1 MRRATLSL
9 LALVWLALVSVAG
22 LRSCRAQA
30 VEADPLAEFA
40 IKPEA
45 GPWMIIVAHYS
56 GPKARDLAVEMT
68 REIRDHFH
76 LPAYVFNHGAEEKR
90 KQEEQI
96 ERIKQLTPDTP
107 RPRLRLV
114 RIEEEYAVL
123 VGGYKDMPAA
133 RRALDEIKKL
143 KPSEDAGKRH
153 LLDVISQP
161 VPGGGG
167 DGPGKLQASYVNP
180 FATAFVVHNPTI
192 PLEHPKEDPAK
203 ADQLL
208 QSLNAGRPYNLL
220 KCRQAWTLVIK
231 EFPGAS
237 SLQPQSASGGFL
249 EMLGLGR
256 SADLLTANA
265 LQAEEVAKVLRGNS
279 FDAYVLHTR
288 HSSIVTVGGFD
299 QPDDA
304 HLQQLQRQF
313 ANCKIG
319 PIQCFARPLPM
330 QIPH

>member
-9 LALVWLALVSVAG
+9 LACVAVLSV
-22 LRSCRAQA
+22 CRGQA
-30 VEADPLAEFA
+30 PEADPAAEFA
-40 IKPEA
+40 ITPQA
-45 GPWMIIVAHYS
+45 GAWLIIVSHYS
-56 GPKARDLAVEMT
+56 GPKARELALEMT
-68 REIRDHFH
+68 HDIRDHYH

-90 KQEEQI
+90 KQEEEI
-96 ERIKQLTPDTP
+96 ERIKRLTPDTP

-123 VGGYKDMPAA
+123 VGGYKDLPAA
-133 RRALDEIKKL
+133 HNALEQIKKL
-143 KPSEDAGKRH
+143 RPTDDAGKRH

-161 VPGGGG
+161 IPGAGG
-167 DGPGKLQASYVNP
+167 DNGQQKLQSMYVNP

-192 PLEHPKEDPAK
+192 PLEHKKEDPTR
-203 ADQLL
+203 ADQVLRD
-208 QSLNAGRPYNLL
+208 LNSGRPYNLL
-220 KCRQAWTLVIK
+220 KCQLPWTLVIK

-237 SLQPQSASGGFL
+237 SLQPQSGTSGFR
-249 EMLGLGR
+249 EMLGFGR
-256 SADLLTANA
+256 SADLLTASA
-265 LQAEEVAKVLRGNS
+265 LQAEEVAKVLRGNN

-288 HSSIVTVGGFD
+288 HSSIVTVGTFD

-304 HLQQLQRQF
+304 RLQQLQRQF

>member
-9 LALVWLALVSVAG
+9 LALVSVAA
-22 LRSCRAQA
+22 LSVCRGQSPD
-30 VEADPLAEFA
+30 ADPAAELA

-45 GPWMIIVAHYS
+45 GAWLIIVSHYS
-56 GPKARDLAVEMT
+56 GPKAKELAVEMA
-68 REIRDHFH
+68 REIHDHYH

-90 KQEEQI
+90 KQEAEI

-123 VGGYKDMPAA
+123 VGGYKDMAAA
-133 RRALDEIKKL
+133 RRALDEIRKL
-143 KPSEDAGKRH
+143 KPPEDAGKRH

-161 VPGGGG
+161 VPGGSG
-167 DGPGKLQASYVNP
+167 DSGPTKLQASFVNP
-180 FATAFVVHNPTI
+180 FLTAFVVHNPAI
-192 PLEHPKEDPAK
+192 PLEHPKEDPTR
-203 ADQLL
+203 ADQVLRD
-208 QSLNAGRPYNLL
+208 LNSGRPYNLL

-237 SLQPQSASGGFL
+237 SLQPQSAAGGFL
-249 EMLGLGR
+249 EMIGFGR
-256 SADLLTANA
+256 SADLLTASA
-265 LQAEEVAKVLRGNS
+265 LQAEEVAKVLRGNN

-288 HSSIVTVGGFD
+288 HSSIVSVGTFD

-304 HLQQLQRQF
+304 RLQQLQRQF